1 MSPVIVPPAF
11 GKAAFAVVV
20 VEVNTESLAEIS
32 TPSTVSEPDIV
43 ILAPLKT
50 RLPDIVPPAFG
61 KAAFAVVVVEVN
73 TASLAAMSTP
83 STVPPTV
90 KFPAM
95 SAFVLLS
102 SMTALDAGNV
112 QNTSFVPD

>member
-1 MSPVIVPPAF
+1 MV
-11 GKAAFAVVV
+11 FALV
-20 VEVNTESLAEIS
+20 
-32 TPSTVSEPDIV
+32 
-43 ILAPLKT
+43 
-50 RLPDIVPPAFG
+50 
-61 KAAFAVVVVEVN
+61 AVVVVEVN

-102 SMTALDAGNV
+102 SMTALDAGSV
-112 QNTSFVPD
+112 QNTSFVPAPFHP